1 MRSHCPDHSCPA
13 ADCKKS
19 KPFRASHCPD
29 HTDRA
34 KLVLVG
40 DAGVGK
46 TSLLIA
52 HTTGKFPTGYVPT
65 VFETFAS
72 TLTAADG
79 RPVELSLWDQAGT
92 EDYPWLRSLMY
103 PDTSVRLVCFS
114 AMDRDS
120 FNSAQEK

>member
-1 MRSHCPDHSCPA
+1 MSAFPASHSPDHCH
-13 ADCKKS
+13 
-19 KPFRASHCPD
+19 RL
-29 HTDRA
+29 
-34 KLVLVG
+34 KLVPVG
-40 DAGVGK
+40 DAAVGK
-46 TSLLIA
+46 TCLLIA
-52 HTTGKFPTGYVPT
+52 HTTGKFPAVYVPT
-65 VFETFAS
+65 VSENFAS